1 MTIRKRTSRAVKASE
16 RAEALDAQ
24 SPAAGGG
31 FPGTHNRESEA
42 AMADGV
48 SPSAGSA
55 PLSHVGDRYWG
66 RGGRYIV
73 GSDGIRRPRPATEE

>member
-16 RAEALDAQ
+16 RAEARDAQ

-31 FPGTHNRESEA
+31 FPGTHIRESGDP
-42 AMADGV
+42 ADGV
-48 SPSAGSA
+48 SPSAGAA

-66 RGGRYIV
+66 CGGRYIV